1 MRLFEVATVE
11 KQSALSM
18 ARKINNLVK
27 CENLSVLEYKWL
39 CQKAEDEYLKH
50 VIRKQGEYFSSSC
63 NSYDLENVDTQI
75 LTDASDLATA
85 LTTLNQLEKALH
97 LKAQTKIK
105 QTTDSYL
112 NSEEL
117 KAVALNQAYAE
128 LQTAYNDQIASTQ
141 QHVSTLANMATDI

>member
-11 KQSALSM
+11 RESAISM
-18 ARKINNLVK
+18 ARKINNLIK
-27 CENLSVLEYKWL
+27 SENLSVAEYKWL
-39 CQKAEDEYLKH
+39 CNKAEDVYLKD
-50 VIRKQGEYFSSSC
+50 VIRRQGEYFASSC
-63 NSYDLENVDTQI
+63 NSYDLEHVDDQI
-75 LTDASDLATA
+75 LTDAHDLATA
-85 LTTLNQLEKALH
+85 LTSLNQLEKALH
-97 LKAQTKIK
+97 QKAETKIK